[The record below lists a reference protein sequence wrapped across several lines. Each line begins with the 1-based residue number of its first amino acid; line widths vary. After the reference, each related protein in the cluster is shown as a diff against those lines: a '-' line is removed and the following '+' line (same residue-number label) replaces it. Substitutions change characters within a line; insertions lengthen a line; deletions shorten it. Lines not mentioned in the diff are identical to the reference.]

1 MTTLGTARGWM
12 VTINNPSEDY
22 LDSDFML
29 DVFSTDTNVSYAVW
43 QVERVTTLHIQ
54 MYVHFRTP
62 QRLTRARKLFPGS
75 HVEARRGTVT
85 EAIDYCSKDDD
96 PDHPR
101 LAGPWHYGVPPR
113 GQGSRS
119 DLDQMTLMIKEGKS
133 HFELAEEMPTMVIRF
148 HRGIQVLESWL
159 HKPTIRE
166 DLFVHVLWGPTGV
179 GKSHRVIM
187 AHPDLF
193 IVPAPEQR
201 MWFDNYVQQSVV
213 LFDDFR
219 TDWMKPSLLLR
230 LLDKWPM
237 TVEYKGGTTSWTP
250 TKIFITT
257 DSDPAMW
264 YDSEMLTA
272 QILRRITKIEHIPS
286 R

>member
-1 MTTLGTARGWM
+1 M

-29 DVFSTDTNVSYAVW
+29 DVFSTDTTVSYAVW
-43 QVERVTTLHIQ
+43 QVEQVTTQHIQ

-75 HVEARRGTVT
+75 HVEARYGTVT
-85 EAIDYCSKDDD
+85 EAIDYCSKEESRTD
-96 PDHPR
+96 
-101 LAGPWHYGVPPR
+101 GPWHYGVPPP
-113 GQGSRS
+113 GQGTRS

-133 HFELAEEMPTMVIRF
+133 HKELADAMPGMVIR
-148 HRGIQVLESWL
+148 HSRGIQVLESWL
-159 HKPTIRE
+159 RPPITR
-166 DLFVHVLWGPTGV
+166 DVHVTVLWGPTGV

-187 AHPDLF
+187 AHPDLY
-193 IVPAPEQR
+193 IVPAPAQR
-201 MWFDNYVQQSVV
+201 MWFDGYVGQSVV

-237 TVEYKGGTTSWTP
+237 TVEWKGGTTAWLP
-250 TKIFITT
+250 TKIFLTT
-257 DSDPAMW
+257 DSTPALW
-264 YDSEMLTA
+264 WDSMTTLTE
-272 QILRRITKIEHIPS
+272 QLLRRIHTTEHISS